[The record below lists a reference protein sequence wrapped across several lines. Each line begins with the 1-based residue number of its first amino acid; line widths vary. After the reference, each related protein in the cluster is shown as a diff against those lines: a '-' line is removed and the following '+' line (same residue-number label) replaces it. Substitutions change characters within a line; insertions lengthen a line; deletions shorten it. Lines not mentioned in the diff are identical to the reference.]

1 MGIEEVIH
9 NALDIFS
16 KIRRIANY
24 PAASKDIPK
33 KLWSW
38 KWNES
43 AVFSFLFNFL
53 ICSASPRAN

>member
-1 MGIEEVIH
+1 MGIEEVIQ

-24 PAASKDIPK
+24 PAYASKDIPK

-43 AVFSFLFNFL
+43 GGLQLFV
-53 ICSASPRAN
+53 